1 MIDKILTKWESIP
14 IDYQYAI
21 IVFGIIYGLCFPSIV
36 KYSILEVGTKE
47 RKYSSPLDM
56 LISFIVLSILVPLG
70 LILYYILMII
80 PLGWVED

>member
-14 IDYQYAI
+14 IEYQYAI
-21 IVFGIIYGLCFPSIV
+21 IVFGIIWGSCFSSIV
-36 KYSILEVGTKE
+36 KGSILEMGTQE
-47 RKYSSPLDM
+47 RKYSSPFSM

>member
-36 KYSILEVGTKE
+36 KYSILEMGTKG
-47 RKYSSPLDM
+47 RKYSSPFFM

-70 LILYYILMII
+70 LILYSILMII
-80 PLGWVED
+80 PLGSVAD